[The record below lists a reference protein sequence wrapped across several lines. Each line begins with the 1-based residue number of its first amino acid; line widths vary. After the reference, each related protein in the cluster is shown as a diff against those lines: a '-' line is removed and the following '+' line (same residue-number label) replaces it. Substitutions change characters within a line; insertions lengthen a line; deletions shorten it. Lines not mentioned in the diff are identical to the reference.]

1 VPTLTDLARDLT
13 SLSGP
18 ELEWL
23 HSLVSDW
30 QLLADLSFADLILW
44 VPTRAQEDAVKS
56 GWVAVAQM
64 RPTTGPTSF
73 PDDVV
78 GSQVPPGERPVL
90 DTARMER
97 RIHRESD
104 PDWTSGVPVRAEAI
118 PVTRDGRVIAVIE
131 RSTNLNGA
139 RTPSRLELTY
149 LAGADDLSR
158 MISEGTFPYPGH
170 DTTLVRSPRVGDGM
184 LRLDAAGRVTFASPN
199 AQSAYRRLGLTA
211 DLMGTELGTAT
222 AQLAATGAPVDESLM
237 LVTRGRA
244 PRETEIDVNG
254 TVVQLR
260 SIPLVVGGQ
269 RTGALVLVRDV
280 TELRRRE
287 RELLTKE
294 ATIREIH
301 HRVKN
306 NLQTVA
312 ALLRLQARRLSAPE
326 ARDALQEAVRR
337 VGSIAIVHETLSHAP
352 EEIVDFDDIADRVAM
367 MAGEVSSPEVRVTPK
382 ITGQFGMLPAT
393 VATPLAMVLTELL
406 QNALQHGFGSVQRS
420 SGADAGII
428 EVVAERAPELLT
440 VTVTDSGA
448 GLPPGFDLE
457 NTTSLGLQIVRTLV
471 EGELGGRINLR
482 PRAGG
487 GTIAVVDLPVRYD
500 PEAMRLPFTVRGAV
514 LARGGPPGPPRMG
527 GSAPHCPLAGSH
539 AQTACDPGT
548 ASPTPLDARSGTQAQ
563 RAALERP
570 PLVLARTAPDAGV
583 LAAVD
588 SPAEALIEYLASTA
602 DLLRFFD
609 LQERGAAVSDREEQ
623 LWIYLATGGDVAP
636 VHGVHSF
643 SA

>member
-1 VPTLTDLARDLT
+1 MPTLSDLARNLT
-13 SLSGP
+13 SLSGQDV
-18 ELEWL
+18 EWL

-44 VPTRAQEDAVKS
+44 VPMRSPEDARDS

-64 RPTTGPTSF
+64 RPTTGPTSL

-78 GSQVPPGERPVL
+78 GTQVAPGERPVL
-90 DTARMER
+90 DTARVER

-149 LAGADDLSR
+149 LAGAGDLAR
-158 MISEGTFPYPGH
+158 MISEGTFPYPGQD

-184 LRLDAAGRVTFASPN
+184 LRLDAAGRVTYASPN
-199 AQSAYRRLGLTA
+199 AQSAYRRLGLQA
-211 DLMGTELGTAT
+211 DLIGTELGSAT
-222 AQLAATGAPVDESLM
+222 AQLAVSGTPVDESLM
-237 LVTRGRA
+237 LVARGRA

-312 ALLRLQARRLSAPE
+312 ALLRLQARRMSAPE
-326 ARDALQEAVRR
+326 ARAALQEAVRR

-406 QNALQHGFGSVQRS
+406 QNALQHGFGSSRS
-420 SGADAGII
+420 SVTDAGII
-428 EVVAERAPELLT
+428 EVVAARAPELLT

-457 NTTSLGLQIVRTLV
+457 NTKSLGLQIVRTLV
-471 EGELGGRINLR
+471 EGELGGQLSLQ
-482 PRAGG
+482 PRTGG
-487 GTIAVVDLPVRYD
+487 GTVAVVDLPVRYE
-500 PEAMRLPFTVRGAV
+500 PK
-514 LARGGPPGPPRMG
+514 
-527 GSAPHCPLAGSH
+527 
-539 AQTACDPGT
+539 
-548 ASPTPLDARSGTQAQ
+548 
-563 RAALERP
+563 
-570 PLVLARTAPDAGV
+570 
-583 LAAVD
+583 
-588 SPAEALIEYLASTA
+588 
-602 DLLRFFD
+602 
-609 LQERGAAVSDREEQ
+609 
-623 LWIYLATGGDVAP
+623 
-636 VHGVHSF
+636 
-643 SA
+643 

>member
-1 VPTLTDLARDLT
+1 VPTLQDLARNLT

-44 VPTRAQEDAVKS
+44 VPQRVPDGTGP

-78 GSQVPPGERPVL
+78 GTVAGPGERPVL
-90 DTARMER
+90 DTARAER

-118 PVTRDGRVIAVIE
+118 PVTRNDQVIAVIE

-149 LAGADDLSR
+149 LAGADDLAR

-199 AQSAYRRLGLTA
+199 AQSAYRRLGLAA
-211 DLMGTELGTAT
+211 DLMGTELGSAT
-222 AQLAATGAPVDESLM
+222 AQLTASGAPVDESLM
-237 LVTRGRA
+237 VVTRGRA

-312 ALLRLQARRLSAPE
+312 ALLRLQARRMSAPE
-326 ARDALQEAVRR
+326 AREALEEAVRR

-406 QNALQHGFGSVQRS
+406 QNALQHGFGSARS
-420 SGADAGII
+420 PGCGGADDPGII
-428 EVVAERAPELLT
+428 EVVAARAPELLT

-457 NTTSLGLQIVRTLV
+457 NTKSLGLQIVRTLV
-471 EGELGGRINLR
+471 EGELGGRISLR

-487 GTIAVVDLPVRYD
+487 GTIAVVDLPVRYE
-500 PEAMRLPFTVRGAV
+500 PK
-514 LARGGPPGPPRMG
+514 
-527 GSAPHCPLAGSH
+527 
-539 AQTACDPGT
+539 
-548 ASPTPLDARSGTQAQ
+548 
-563 RAALERP
+563 
-570 PLVLARTAPDAGV
+570 
-583 LAAVD
+583 
-588 SPAEALIEYLASTA
+588 
-602 DLLRFFD
+602 
-609 LQERGAAVSDREEQ
+609 
-623 LWIYLATGGDVAP
+623 
-636 VHGVHSF
+636 
-643 SA
+643 

>member
-1 VPTLTDLARDLT
+1 MPTLSDLARNLT
-13 SLSGP
+13 SLSGQDV
-18 ELEWL
+18 EWL

-44 VPTRAQEDAVKS
+44 VPMRSPEDTRDS

-64 RPTTGPTSF
+64 RPTTGPTSL

-78 GSQVPPGERPVL
+78 GTQVAPGERPVL
-90 DTARMER
+90 DTARVER

-149 LAGADDLSR
+149 LAGAGDLAR
-158 MISEGTFPYPGH
+158 MISEGTFPYPGQD

-184 LRLDAAGRVTFASPN
+184 LRLDAAGRVTYASPN
-199 AQSAYRRLGLTA
+199 AQSAYRRLGLQA
-211 DLMGTELGTAT
+211 DLIGTELGSAT
-222 AQLAATGAPVDESLM
+222 AQLAVSGTPVDESLM
-237 LVTRGRA
+237 LVARGRA

-312 ALLRLQARRLSAPE
+312 ALLRLQARRMSAPE
-326 ARDALQEAVRR
+326 ARAALQEAVRR

-406 QNALQHGFGSVQRS
+406 QNALQHGFGSSRS
-420 SGADAGII
+420 SVTDAGII
-428 EVVAERAPELLT
+428 EVVAARAPELLT

-457 NTTSLGLQIVRTLV
+457 NTKSLGLQIVRTLV
-471 EGELGGRINLR
+471 EGELGGQLSLQ
-482 PRAGG
+482 PRTGG
-487 GTIAVVDLPVRYD
+487 GTVAVVDLPVRYE
-500 PEAMRLPFTVRGAV
+500 PK
-514 LARGGPPGPPRMG
+514 
-527 GSAPHCPLAGSH
+527 
-539 AQTACDPGT
+539 
-548 ASPTPLDARSGTQAQ
+548 
-563 RAALERP
+563 
-570 PLVLARTAPDAGV
+570 
-583 LAAVD
+583 
-588 SPAEALIEYLASTA
+588 
-602 DLLRFFD
+602 
-609 LQERGAAVSDREEQ
+609 
-623 LWIYLATGGDVAP
+623 
-636 VHGVHSF
+636 
-643 SA
+643 